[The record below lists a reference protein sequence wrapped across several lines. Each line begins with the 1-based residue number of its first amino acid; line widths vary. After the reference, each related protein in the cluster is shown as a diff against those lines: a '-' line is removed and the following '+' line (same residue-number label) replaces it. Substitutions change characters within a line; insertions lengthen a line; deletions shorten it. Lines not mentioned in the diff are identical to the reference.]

1 MFGLEVKNLST
12 TKNIFMLLRHLLRVP
27 GSLPA
32 PLVVIAIKIVIKLS
46 TFIRA
51 YSCPRHS
58 LKHLHDSLPVLSRR
72 YYHFLCH
79 KEEGTEAKQGEV
91 HRLLGLPCGSCLLR
105 MKEGRRES
113 CWQSVFGC
121 E

>member
-58 LKHLHDSLPVLSRR
+58 LKHLHDSLSS
-72 YYHFLCH
+72 YHVDIIIFSVI
-79 KEEGTEAKQGEV
+79 K
-91 HRLLGLPCGSCLLR
+91 
-105 MKEGRRES
+105 RREQRQNREKYTGYWACPVAVS
-113 CWQSVFGC
+113 FS